1 MALLARLKQSAKAL
15 KREIVVVYF
24 AARDHRT
31 PWALRIFALLIAAYV
46 LSPIDLIPD
55 FIPVLGY
62 LDDVIL
68 VPLAIRLLLRLLPPD
83 VVVDARNRA
92 ATMAQKPRSFAAA
105 IVIVIVWVVL
115 ATWLVALAI

>member
-1 MALLARLKQSAKAL
+1 MALLARLKQSAKVI

-31 PWALRIFALLIAAYV
+31 PWGLRIFALLIAAYV

-62 LDDVIL
+62 LDDVIV
-68 VPLAIRLLLRLLPPD
+68 VPLAIRLLFRLLPPE
-83 VVVDARNRA
+83 VVSDARDRA
-92 ATMAQKPRSFAAA
+92 GALTQRPSSRVAA
-105 IVIVIVWVVL
+105 IVIVILWMVL
-115 ATWLVALAI
+115 AAWLVTLAI